1 MKTLTE
7 KKLKSEKIFNGKL
20 IELYRDQV
28 QLPNGKTS
36 TREWIDHPGAACI
49 VPILDDGKICLVKQY
64 RYGPRKE
71 FYEIPAGKLDKNESP
86 EDCARRELLEE
97 TGLLAGEMIFLTNVY
112 PAIGFCNE
120 KMWIYY
126 AKNLQQ
132 SEKKLDKDEFLEI
145 IHLKF
150 ETALD
155 WVWKGKIV
163 DVKTIIGILWAN
175 KIIYSDN
182 QK

>member
-1 MKTLTE
+1 
-7 KKLKSEKIFNGKL
+7 
-20 IELYRDQV
+20 
-28 QLPNGKTS
+28 
-36 TREWIDHPGAACI
+36 
-49 VPILDDGKICLVKQY
+49 
-64 RYGPRKE
+64 
-71 FYEIPAGKLDKNESP
+71 
-86 EDCARRELLEE
+86 
-97 TGLLAGEMIFLTNVY
+97 MIFLTNIY

-132 SEKKLDKDEFLEI
+132 SEKKLDKDEFLEV
-145 IHLKF
+145 IHLEF

-155 WVWKGKIV
+155 WIWKGKIA

-175 KIIYSDN
+175 KIVYSDN